1 MFLDLGTGYK
11 QVHFVC
17 PCDLFAFLC
26 INWKWFH
33 LKFILKEK

>member
-17 PCDLFAFLC
+17 PVIYLLSCVSTESDST
-26 INWKWFH
+26 
-33 LKFILKEK
+33 